1 MTVDSTLEGG
11 KELVMSEEINNTGT
25 GTEEH
30 GGHEEF
36 SAITTQEDLDKIIG
50 ERLSRERKKYAGFDD
65 LKAKAEKYDA
75 IEEGQKT
82 ELQKLQERI
91 EKAEKENAAFKQREQ
106 VNTWAAEVSKETG
119 VPANLLRGST
129 KEELE
134 AHAELLKEFTVER
147 STAPIVKSDGMKPK
161 GKAGVTTADLFA
173 DATDGAL

>member
-1 MTVDSTLEGG
+1 
-11 KELVMSEEINNTGT
+11 MSEGNNAGT
-25 GTEEH
+25 GMVGAEGQEAF
-30 GGHEEF
+30 E
-36 SAITTQEDLDKIIG
+36 AITTQEDLDKMIG
-50 ERLSRERKKYAGFDD
+50 KRLSREREKYAGFED

-106 VNTWAAEVSKETG
+106 VSTWAAEVSKETG

-134 AHAELLKEFTVER
+134 AHAELLKEFTGEQ
-147 STAPIVKSDGMKPK
+147 SSAPIVKSDGQKPK
-161 GKAGVTTADLFA
+161 GKAGVTTAELFA
-173 DATDGAL
+173 DATKNLF

>member
-1 MTVDSTLEGG
+1 
-11 KELVMSEEINNTGT
+11 MSEEINSAGT
-25 GTEEH
+25 GVEEH

-36 SAITTQEDLDKIIG
+36 SAITTQEDLDKIIRKRLTK
-50 ERLSRERKKYAGFDD
+50 EREKYAGFED

-91 EKAEKENAAFKQREQ
+91 EKAEKENAVFKQREQ

-129 KEELE
+129 KDELE
-134 AHAELLKEFTVER
+134 SHAAMLKEFTGEQ
-147 STAPIVKSDGMKPK
+147 STAPVVQSDGKKPK
-161 GKAGVTTADLFA
+161 SKAGVTTAELFEE
-173 DATDGAL
+173 ATKDWF

>member
-1 MTVDSTLEGG
+1 
-11 KELVMSEEINNTGT
+11 MSEEINSAGT
-25 GTEEH
+25 GIEEH

-50 ERLSRERKKYAGFDD
+50 KRLAREREKYAGFED

-91 EKAEKENAAFKQREQ
+91 EKAEKENAVFKQREQ

-129 KEELE
+129 KDELE
-134 AHAELLKEFTVER
+134 SHAAMLKEFTGEQ
-147 STAPIVKSDGMKPK
+147 STAPVVQSDGKKPK
-161 GKAGVTTADLFA
+161 SKAGVTTAELFEE
-173 DATDGAL
+173 ATKDWF

>member
-1 MTVDSTLEGG
+1 
-11 KELVMSEEINNTGT
+11 MSKEINNTGT
-25 GTEEH
+25 GAEEH

-50 ERLSRERKKYAGFDD
+50 KRLAREREKYAGFED

-106 VNTWAAEVSKETG
+106 VSTWAAEVSKETG

-129 KEELE
+129 KDELE
-134 AHAELLKEFTVER
+134 SHAAMLKEFTGEQ
-147 STAPIVKSDGMKPK
+147 STAPVVQSDGKKPK
-161 GKAGVTTADLFA
+161 SKAGVTTAELFEE
-173 DATDGAL
+173 ATKDWF

>member
-1 MTVDSTLEGG
+1 
-11 KELVMSEEINNTGT
+11 MSEEINSAGT

-50 ERLSRERKKYAGFDD
+50 ARLDRERKKYAGFED

-91 EKAEKENAAFKQREQ
+91 EKAEKENAVFKQREQ
-106 VNTWAAEVSKETG
+106 VSTWAAEVSKETG

-134 AHAELLKEFTVER
+134 AHAEQLKEFTTGQ
-147 STAPIVKSDGMKPK
+147 STAPIVNSDGMKPK
-161 GKAGVTTADLFA
+161 GKVGITNADRFA
-173 DATDGAL
+173 DATEGIF

>member
-1 MTVDSTLEGG
+1 
-11 KELVMSEEINNTGT
+11 MSEEINNTGT

-50 ERLSRERKKYAGFDD
+50 ERLSRERKKYVGFDD
-65 LKAKAEKYDA
+65 LKAKAEKYNA

-106 VNTWAAEVSKETG
+106 VSTWAAEVSKETG

-134 AHAELLKEFTVER
+134 AHANLLKEFTGSQ
-147 STAPIVKSDGMKPK
+147 STAPVVVSDGNKPK
-161 GKAGVTTADLFA
+161 NKPGVTTADLFA
-173 DATDGAL
+173 ETTKDLF